1 MLAPSGYSDRYSDR
15 YDRMDRYGN
24 GFRNDRDGYGRNYN
38 YGGRKGYSMDRYDYR
53 NGMGRGYGYRGMGRM
68 GGGRYGMSRYG
79 YNDRYEDQ
87 YDDRYGRYNSGRCA
101 LARHLE
107 QPKPATHRPMMV
119 LAS

>member
-1 MLAPSGYSDRYSDR
+1 
-15 YDRMDRYGN
+15 
-24 GFRNDRDGYGRNYN
+24 
-38 YGGRKGYSMDRYDYR
+38 
-53 NGMGRGYGYRGMGRM
+53 
-68 GGGRYGMSRYG
+68 MSRYG

-119 LAS
+119 LASLRQLTRPSPRRRADGGYGGMGGGYGRMRRGDRYGRGGYGMDRCAPAEAS